1 MRQIPSMSSSFIGRM
16 RTSAIA
22 AECTFPLLGTCE
34 DDHVH
39 VGKLVREHARDR
51 VPAERGKVRVQECDV
66 RPQDPEKLQSAQA
79 IIGLTDDLDVRS
91 RRDGRAECASEF
103 RVCVAHDDTYP
114 RPRLPHRTHLITRIR
129 SIPRRS
135 SPTFEGHLR
144 VARNVARSSSSCEL
158 RLPANAGMPPPPP
171 ATRAVI
177 WSRVSRAATCERSGP
192 LRLPLPSIWLRAQQL
207 LVTKSSEPCVAGAS
221 SPAVTVDERPA
232 PWSRGTHG
240 DSSPAVVSAAYAM
253 NGSAT
258 AAIASG
264 RRDQCRSPS
273 GHRIG
278 TRNRNTNAKSGSP
291 MMTTASVAG
300 GISASK
306 AK

>member
-1 MRQIPSMSSSFIGRM
+1 MRVGIPG
-16 RTSAIA
+16 
-22 AECTFPLLGTCE
+22 
-34 DDHVH
+34 
-39 VGKLVREHARDR
+39 VR
-51 VPAERGKVRVQECDV
+51 
-66 RPQDPEKLQSAQA
+66 
-79 IIGLTDDLDVRS
+79 
-91 RRDGRAECASEF
+91 
-103 RVCVAHDDTYP
+103 
-114 RPRLPHRTHLITRIR
+114 RPRRHVSAASSPPPHPPEITRIR
-129 SIPRRS
+129 SSRRRS

-192 LRLPLPSIWLRAQQL
+192 LRPPLPSIWWQAQQL

-258 AAIASG
+258 AAIATACAVHALPRDRRLRDAALHDEVQVYAEKPEDR
-264 RRDQCRSPS
+264 RRDQENVRRVEARERRAADVRSCNDQRHKPTADH
-273 GHRIG
+273 GRLRCLFGCDDDGPERVLIPPQELPGECHRE
-278 TRNRNTNAKSGSP
+278 RAEEEQRS
-291 MMTTASVAG
+291 
-300 GISASK
+300 
-306 AK
+306 

>member
-1 MRQIPSMSSSFIGRM
+1 MPSMSSSFIGRM

-79 IIGLTDDLDVRS
+79 IIGLTDDLDVRVVEMVERNS
-91 RRDGRAECASEF
+91 AASS
-103 RVCVAHDDTYP
+103 P
-114 RPRLPHRTHLITRIR
+114 PPHPPEITRIR

-192 LRLPLPSIWLRAQQL
+192 LRPPPPSIWWPAQPL

-258 AAIASG
+258 AAIATG
-264 RRDQCRSPS
+264 HRDQCRSPS